1 MLYRISSK
9 YMQESLMVRLALTAA
24 VLLIC
29 ITVIVQCVKYKHR
42 NTEVPRDRIIRVWKN
57 GISY

>member
-1 MLYRISSK
+1 
-9 YMQESLMVRLALTAA
+9 MVRLALTAA

-42 NTEVPRDRIIRVWKN
+42 NDKEKSARDRIIRVEWY
-57 GISY
+57 ISY